1 MGKMGKMWSFVLALA
16 DLGVLAVF
24 FMGRGQDMLRDA
36 SLLLIFAVL
45 AVLAWGVA
53 LATALHRIFTRG
65 HGWLWAL
72 VLVIFCWIPALPAL
86 LFGVS
91 GVFSLFGRRTH
102 PATAVTVPAS
112 PASSVSPARRARWSL
127 PPVDRRVAA
136 SRSIRA

>member
-1 MGKMGKMWSFVLALA
+1 MGKMWSFALALA

-24 FMGRGQDMLRDA
+24 FTSRGQDMLRDA

-65 HGWLWAL
+65 HGWVWAL
-72 VLVIFCWIPALPAL
+72 VLVLFCWIPALPAL
-86 LFGVS
+86 LFGAS
-91 GVFSLFGRRTH
+91 GIFSLFGRRAH
-102 PATAVTVPAS
+102 PTPAAPVPAS
-112 PASSVSPARRARWSL
+112 PVSSARRARWSL

-136 SRSIRA
+136 ASRSVHA